1 MGVLFMFLLYIILR
15 VSAMI
20 IVHYAEQNKSE
31 ILALDKHS
39 RAYYNIVEQSLNYS
53 SNNITE
59 AVAFVKPKF
68 RKIKSWPSSA
78 KRVF

>member
-1 MGVLFMFLLYIILR
+1 MFLLYIILR

-39 RAYYNIVEQSLNYS
+39 RAYYNTVEQSLN
-53 SNNITE
+53 
-59 AVAFVKPKF
+59 
-68 RKIKSWPSSA
+68 
-78 KRVF
+78 

>member
-1 MGVLFMFLLYIILR
+1 MSCIFPLWECFFMFLLYIILR

-39 RAYYNIVEQSLNYS
+39 RAYYNTVEQSLN
-53 SNNITE
+53 
-59 AVAFVKPKF
+59 
-68 RKIKSWPSSA
+68 
-78 KRVF
+78 